1 MDKRDKKAK
10 RDPGKSTKRTGKLF
24 RRKSFKSVE
33 SLVSKI
39 LKSLGSLASGGET
52 TERSDAED
60 DDGGFGESA
69 PCAGNSGQVKKEDSS
84 QVRKSSSLPCRSSAK
99 ERLFSLYGDK
109 TPGVLGLKNHGNT
122 CFMNA
127 VVQCLSN
134 TDLLAEYLCLER
146 YKLDLC
152 HRGMNGFIKN
162 ENGQHEKGEVTER
175 LASLV
180 RALWTFQYTPQLSAE
195 FKMTVSKYGAQFR
208 GNSQH
213 DALEFLLWLLDRLHE
228 DVNSSSTLPNG
239 NNKSKSSGKGQ
250 EGGDE
255 KPVSDNLTSPQTQTG
270 VHHSFVQEHFQAQ
283 YKSSLTCPH
292 CLKQSNTFD
301 PFLCIS
307 LPIPLRQTRPVCVTL
322 VFSSK
327 GQRYLRVGL
336 AVPLFGSLACL
347 RRMVADEGK
356 ISPDQVILTEIY
368 TTGFQRSF
376 FDDDD
381 LTSIAESDI
390 IYAFQAPPLYIRG
403 GSARI
408 SGFHHSL
415 PSSPYTSSGPEG
427 HRLAASG
434 ALSSEFL
441 NQADGMVKILLLV
454 CNAAGAGQQAVR
466 FGPPFL
472 MREDRSVS
480 WDQLQQS
487 ILSKLYYLMING
499 SQAHN
504 FRVLFKIRVVGGS
517 AAYSYLNPQDGRP
530 LYHPA
535 VDRALKLCGSGGPP
549 HVKLIV
555 EWEHR
560 IKDCLFGNIQE
571 EVVKD
576 SESVRAQQQH
586 HVQQHS
592 CTLDEC
598 FELYTKE
605 EQLAPDDAWKCPHC
619 KQLQQGMVQMS
630 LWTLPDILILHLK
643 RFRQVGERRN
653 KLSTLVH
660 FPLTGLDMGRHVVK
674 RSSCARPPPGWKQ
687 QAHQRPEA
695 SRHTLNF
702 LYDLYA
708 VCNHHGGMHGGHY
721 TAYCRNSVDGVW
733 YAYDDS
739 SVEPVPEGE
748 VCTRGAYILFY
759 QRRDAIPSWSASC
772 SLQGSSSPSTSEHW
786 LIRLNAD
793 NRISNS
799 TSKLSIS
806 SSAPEPQ
813 TPPIPIVHKT
823 KNEDNVEPPP
833 FVRGV
838 RGHSM
843 SMRYPSKS
851 KTGPGK
857 VLPLRWSFASK
868 DRRKPSSVAPQT
880 GNDELVE
887 YLESGRRPRCTKEPI
902 VSIVASPS
910 QVKAQLREDDSL
922 SSPSCSSIVE
932 RSSYQ
937 GPDSPRLPEGQS
949 RPASDLNG
957 IKSDSSS
964 AKNSSKSKQEHERTQ
979 AIKLL
984 QGSPTALPNGAS
996 NSASHSRD
1004 STLKRLRNKPA
1015 VTSRTHPSQTQTATG
1030 ESRGK
1035 DGAAISTAQL
1045 QDKDVVHGKTLSS
1058 KSLIKLSQSNG
1069 TLNGKGTEVRKT
1081 GTAHKST
1088 SKVVNSREI
1097 QDCSTTAD
1105 IKRAHSS
1112 SNIQSRLDMTLKR
1125 TLSLQRNGPL
1135 VPAPHKGPAVD
1146 KSSYATLQRI
1156 RYNSTS
1162 LGRQRPVP
1170 ESCF

>member
-10 RDPGKSTKRTGKLF
+10 KDSTKRTGKLF
-24 RRKSFKSVE
+24 RRKSFKPVE

-39 LKSLGSLASGGET
+39 LKSLVSLASGGET

-69 PCAGNSGQVKKEDSS
+69 PCAGNSGHVKQEDSS
-84 QVRKSSSLPCRSSAK
+84 PARKGSSLPCRPSAK

-152 HRGMNGFIKN
+152 HRAMNGFIKS
-162 ENGQHEKGEVTER
+162 ENDLQEKGEVTER
-175 LASLV
+175 LACLV
-180 RALWTFQYTPQLSAE
+180 RALWTLQYTPQLSAE
-195 FKMTVSKYGAQFR
+195 FKMMVSKYGAQFR

-228 DVNSSSTLPNG
+228 DVNSSSALPNG
-239 NNKSKSSGKGQ
+239 NNRSKSSGKGQ

-255 KPVSDNLTSPQTQTG
+255 KPVSDTLTPPQTQPG
-270 VHHSFVQEHFQAQ
+270 VRHSFVQEHFQAQ

-307 LPIPLRQTRPVCVTL
+307 LPIPLRQTKPVCVTL

-336 AVPLFGSLACL
+336 TVPLFGSLACL

-535 VDRALKLCGSGGPP
+535 VDRALKLCGLGGPP

-619 KQLQQGMVQMS
+619 KQLKQGMVQMS

-653 KLSTLVH
+653 KLSTLVQ
-660 FPLTGLDMGRHVVK
+660 FPLTSLDMGRHMVK
-674 RSSCARPPPGWKQ
+674 RSNCAQPPPGWKQ
-687 QAHQRPEA
+687 QAHHRPEA

-721 TAYCRNSVDGVW
+721 TAYCRNSVDGQW

-772 SLQGSSSPSTSEHW
+772 SRQGSSSSSTSDHW
-786 LIRLNAD
+786 LIQLNAD
-793 NRISNS
+793 KQISNS
-799 TSKLSIS
+799 SSKLSNS

-813 TPPIPIVHKT
+813 TPHIPIIHEPQNKDSDV
-823 KNEDNVEPPP
+823 VEPTP
-833 FVRGV
+833 FVRSV

-843 SMRYPSKS
+843 SMRYHSKS

-868 DRRKPSSVAPQT
+868 DRRKPSSVAPQI

-910 QVKAQLREDDSL
+910 QVKAQLCKDGSL
-922 SSPSCSSIVE
+922 SSPSCGSSVE
-932 RSSYQ
+932 QSRYQ

-957 IKSDSSS
+957 VTSNGSM
-964 AKNSSKSKQEHERTQ
+964 AKNSSKSRQEHERTQ
-979 AIKLL
+979 ASKSL
-984 QGSPTALPNGAS
+984 QSSPTVLSNGTS

-1004 STLKRLRNKPA
+1004 STLKELRNQPA
-1015 VTSRTHPSQTQTATG
+1015 TKSRTHPRQTQMATE
-1030 ESRGK
+1030 ESRSK
-1035 DGAAISTAQL
+1035 DGPFISTGRL
-1045 QDKDVVHGKTLSS
+1045 QDKEVGHGKTLSS
-1058 KSLIKLSQSNG
+1058 KSLTKLSLSNG
-1069 TLNGKGTEVRKT
+1069 TLNGNGIEVRKT
-1081 GTAHKST
+1081 GTAQKGT
-1088 SKVVNSREI
+1088 SKVVNGREK
-1097 QDCSTTAD
+1097 QVSWSTAD

-1135 VPAPHKGPAVD
+1135 VPAPHKAPAVD

-1156 RYNSTS
+1156 RYSSTS

>member
-10 RDPGKSTKRTGKLF
+10 KDSTKRTGKLF
-24 RRKSFKSVE
+24 RRKSFKPVE
-33 SLVSKI
+33 SLLRKI
-39 LKSLGSLASGGET
+39 LKSFGSLASDGET
-52 TERSDAED
+52 TERSDAEE

-69 PCAGNSGQVKKEDSS
+69 PCAGNSEHVKQEDSS
-84 QVRKSSSLPCRSSAK
+84 QVKKSSSLPCRSSAK

-109 TPGVLGLKNHGNT
+109 TPGVLGLKNLGNT

-152 HRGMNGFIKN
+152 HRAMNGFIKN
-162 ENGQHEKGEVTER
+162 ENDPQEKGEVTER

-195 FKMTVSKYGAQFR
+195 FKMMVSKYGAQFR

-213 DALEFLLWLLDRLHE
+213 DALEFLLWLLDCLHE
-228 DVNSSSTLPNG
+228 DVNSSSALPNG
-239 NNKSKSSGKGQ
+239 NNRSKSSGKGQ
-250 EGGDE
+250 EGGDG
-255 KPVSDNLTSPQTQTG
+255 KLVSDTRTPPQTQPG

-307 LPIPLRQTRPVCVTL
+307 LPIPLRQTKPVCVTL

-376 FDDDD
+376 FDEDD

-415 PSSPYTSSGPEG
+415 PSSPYTSFGPEG

-504 FRVLFKIRVVGGS
+504 IRVLFKIRVVGGS

-549 HVKLIV
+549 HVKIIV

-643 RFRQVGERRN
+643 RFRQVGEHRN
-653 KLSTLVH
+653 KLSTLVQ
-660 FPLTGLDMGRHVVK
+660 FPLTGLDMGRHMVK
-674 RSSCARPPPGWKQ
+674 RSNCARPPPGWKH
-687 QAHQRPEA
+687 QAHHRPEA
-695 SRHTLNF
+695 SRQTLNF

-721 TAYCRNSVDGVW
+721 TAYCRNSVDGQW

-772 SLQGSSSPSTSEHW
+772 SLQGSSSSSTSDHW
-786 LIRLNAD
+786 LMQLNTD
-793 NRISNS
+793 KQISNS
-799 TSKLSIS
+799 RSKLPNS
-806 SSAPEPQ
+806 SPAPEPQ
-813 TPPIPIVHKT
+813 TPHIPIIHEPQT
-823 KNEDNVEPPP
+823 KDRDEVELTP
-833 FVRGV
+833 FVRSI

-843 SMRYPSKS
+843 SMRYHSKS

-868 DRRKPSSVAPQT
+868 DRRKPSSIAPQI

-910 QVKAQLREDDSL
+910 QVKAQLCKDNSL
-922 SSPSCSSIVE
+922 SSPSCGSSVE
-932 RSSYQ
+932 QSSYQ
-937 GPDSPRLPEGQS
+937 GLDSPRLPEGQS
-949 RPASDLNG
+949 RPTANLNG
-957 IKSDSSS
+957 ITSNGSM
-964 AKNSSKSKQEHERTQ
+964 AKNSSKSRQEHERTQ
-979 AIKLL
+979 ANKLL
-984 QGSPTALPNGAS
+984 QSSPTVLSNGTS
-996 NSASHSRD
+996 NSASHERD
-1004 STLKRLRNKPA
+1004 STLKQLRNKVA
-1015 VTSRTHPSQTQTATG
+1015 TTSRTHPSQTQMATG
-1030 ESRGK
+1030 ESRSK
-1035 DGAAISTAQL
+1035 DGTARL
-1045 QDKDVVHGKTLSS
+1045 QDKEVGHVKTLSS
-1058 KSLIKLSQSNG
+1058 KSFAKLSLSNG
-1069 TLNGKGTEVRKT
+1069 ALNGKGTEVRKT
-1081 GTAHKST
+1081 GTAHKCT
-1088 SKVVNSREI
+1088 SKVINGRENQI
-1097 QDCSTTAD
+1097 CLSTAD

-1112 SNIQSRLDMTLKR
+1112 SSIQSRLDMTLKR

-1156 RYNSTS
+1156 RYSSTS

>member
-1 MDKRDKKAK
+1 MDKRDKNAK
-10 RDPGKSTKRTGKLF
+10 KDSGKSTIRRGKLF

-33 SLVSKI
+33 SLVSRI

-52 TERSDAED
+52 TERSNAED
-60 DDGGFGESA
+60 DDGGFGEGA
-69 PCAGNSGQVKKEDSS
+69 PCAGNSGHVKKEDSGS

-99 ERLFSLYGDK
+99 ERLFSLYGEK
-109 TPGVLGLKNHGNT
+109 TPGALGLKNHGNT

-134 TDLLAEYLCLER
+134 TDMLTEYLGLER

-152 HRGMNGFIKN
+152 HWGMNGFVMD
-162 ENGQHEKGEVTER
+162 ENGQHERGEVTER

-228 DVNSSSTLPNG
+228 DVNSSSTVPNG
-239 NNKSKSSGKGQ
+239 NNRSKSTGKGQ
-250 EGGDE
+250 GGDK
-255 KPVSDNLTSPQTQTG
+255 KPISDTLTSPQAQPD
-270 VHHSFVQEHFQAQ
+270 VRHSFVQEHFQAQ

-368 TTGFQRSF
+368 TTGFKRSF

-415 PSSPYTSSGPEG
+415 PSSLYTSSGPEG

-454 CNAAGAGQQAVR
+454 CNSAGAGQQAVR

-517 AAYSYLNPQDGRP
+517 ASYSYLNPQDGRP

-535 VDRALKLCGSGGPP
+535 VDRALKLCGLGGPP

-619 KQLQQGMVQMS
+619 KQLQQGTVQMS
-630 LWTLPDILILHLK
+630 LWTLPDLLILHLK

-660 FPLTGLDMGRHVVK
+660 FPLMGLAMGRHVVK
-674 RSSCARPPPGWKQ
+674 RSNCVRPPNGWKQ
-687 QAHQRPEA
+687 QAHHRPEA
-695 SRHTLNF
+695 SRHSLDF

-721 TAYCRNSVDGVW
+721 TAYCRNSVDGQW

-739 SVEPVPEGE
+739 TVEPLPEGE

-759 QRRDAIPSWSASC
+759 QRRDAIPSWSANC
-772 SLQGSSSPSTSEHW
+772 SLQGSSSVSISDHW

-799 TSKLSIS
+799 TSKLSNS

-813 TPPIPIVHKT
+813 TPHVPVIHEPL
-823 KNEDNVEPPP
+823 NEDNGVVEPTP
-833 FVRGV
+833 FVRSV

-843 SMRYPSKS
+843 SMRYHSKS
-851 KTGPGK
+851 KTGQSK

-868 DRRKPSSVAPQT
+868 ERRKPSSVAPQSA
-880 GNDELVE
+880 NDELVE

-910 QVKAQLREDDSL
+910 QVKAQLHEDDSL
-922 SSPSCSSIVE
+922 SSPSCSSSLNGVE

-949 RPASDLNG
+949 RAASVLNG
-957 IKSDSSS
+957 ISCDGSWAKSSS
-964 AKNSSKSKQEHERTQ
+964 TSTRQEHERTQ
-979 AIKLL
+979 GSKSL
-984 QGSPTALPNGAS
+984 QGSPTALPNGTS

-1004 STLKRLRNKPA
+1004 STFKRLRNQA
-1015 VTSRTHPSQTQTATG
+1015 AAASRIHTSQTQMATG
-1030 ESRGK
+1030 ESRSK
-1035 DGAAISTAQL
+1035 DGVLPAISKEKVA
-1045 QDKDVVHGKTLSS
+1045 LSS
-1058 KSLIKLSQSNG
+1058 
-1069 TLNGKGTEVRKT
+1069 
-1081 GTAHKST
+1081 
-1088 SKVVNSREI
+1088 
-1097 QDCSTTAD
+1097 
-1105 IKRAHSS
+1105 SS
-1112 SNIQSRLDMTLKR
+1112 SSFFSFTREPFEQRKQLWQCSSWQTFLLRLD
-1125 TLSLQRNGPL
+1125 SLM
-1135 VPAPHKGPAVD
+1135 K
-1146 KSSYATLQRI
+1146 Y
-1156 RYNSTS
+1156 
-1162 LGRQRPVP
+1162 
-1170 ESCF
+1170 